1 MKQLQ
6 KIILAALG
14 VCLFTACDIENG
26 GDTIWD
32 IAPLE
37 FQIFITDNDGH
48 DLLDS
53 TFQNN
58 LLKDIT
64 ISYEGKT
71 YPVKTEREFLEER
84 YGNSLT
90 RAYMP
95 TFYGL
100 ILRQYWLPYHQTYES
115 FLLLFGEFN
124 GEENVDKREI
134 TLNLPNQQPIRLS
147 YKNSFKW
154 KSDGSPKKSTQF
166 YLDNQELKDD
176 AGKSGCYHFRY
187 SNTSCEYV
195 PSVTK

>member
-64 ISYEGKT
+64 ISYEGET